1 MPWRT
6 AGKGGQALIVLV
18 AIGLAATLGYE
29 FYAPVVGQIAAG
41 DEQEARPAVP
51 RNRALVKVEA
61 YMTRQSGRA
70 LPTMAD
76 MVRFYGLE
84 DDTLECAVQENYGE
98 AASPAAIQVL
108 SNRPVQIGEEII
120 LCLD

>member
-1 MPWRT
+1 MPWRMV
-6 AGKGGQALIVLV
+6 GKGGQALIVLV
-18 AIGLAATLGYE
+18 ALGLAAALGYE
-29 FYAPVVGQIAAG
+29 FYAPIVGQIAAG
-41 DEQEARPAVP
+41 DEQEAQPAVP

-61 YMTRQSGRA
+61 YMARQPGIT
-70 LPTMAD
+70 LPTLMDTA
-76 MVRFYGLE
+76 RFYGLE

-98 AASPAAIQVL
+98 AARPAAVPVL